1 MGVAAFTCEQR
12 DTTQIMALAA
22 HVNNVLTQSGT
33 DGLAAVCLHSL
44 EDIAA
49 WATAWMRLDS
59 VSQARHCYFQSHD
72 WCRAWLEQHGDEGC
86 TPFVIMLL
94 RGSEAVAVL
103 PLMRQTEFGCVRVLR
118 PLGDPHTQYGNV
130 LTGAGTLTA
139 CEMALLRQTLQSG
152 SRADSIIINY
162 IPEGSPLAEV
172 LGPETRAR
180 ELDNAAAQLDLS
192 APRLP
197 GDHLAGLSKN
207 QRRARRKSQA
217 ILGELGPLRLDV
229 LRPGDSGYVSAIH
242 HCVALKKNWIK
253 HTGRIGSG
261 LDYAGHGEF
270 LARLPADTSRDGG
283 IVFALKA
290 GEASVAYE
298 IGFLQRGHYY
308 SYLGAFVWGLRHASP
323 GTLQIEMTLDWL
335 AANGAETF
343 DLLGNPVDYKA
354 QWSNREVA
362 LACHVLDLTGAGRI
376 YSRLWV
382 RMVRPML
389 KSAYHRLPTDVRRAA
404 TVLRLLDL
412 SQLKS
417 A

>member
-1 MGVAAFTCEQR
+1 
-12 DTTQIMALAA
+12 MALAA
-22 HVNNVLTQSGT
+22 HGNHVLNQSGT

-44 EDIAA
+44 EDISAR
-49 WATAWMRLDS
+49 ATAWLRLDAA
-59 VSQARHCYFQSHD
+59 SQAGHCYFQSHD

-94 RGSEAVAVL
+94 RGNEAVAVL
-103 PLMRQTEFGCVRVLR
+103 PLMRCTEFGIVRVLR

-130 LTGAGTLTA
+130 LTQAGTLTA
-139 CEMALLRQTLQSG
+139 CETALLRHTLQSEG
-152 SRADSIIINY
+152 RADSIIINY
-162 IPEGSPLAEV
+162 IPEGSPLADV

-192 APRLP
+192 APRVS
-197 GDHLAGLSKN
+197 GDQLAGLSKN

-261 LDYAGHGEF
+261 LDYEGHAEF
-270 LARLPADTSRDGG
+270 LARLPASTSRDGG

-290 GEASVAYE
+290 GEATVAYE

-335 AANGAETF
+335 AANGAKTF
-343 DLLGNPVDYKA
+343 DLLGNPVEYKA
-354 QWSNREVA
+354 LWSNREVA
-362 LACHVLDLTGAGRI
+362 LSCHVCDLSALGRL

-382 RMVRPML
+382 RSARPML
-389 KSAYHRLPTDVRRAA
+389 KAAYHRLPTSVRRAA
-404 TVLRLLDL
+404 VVLRLVDL